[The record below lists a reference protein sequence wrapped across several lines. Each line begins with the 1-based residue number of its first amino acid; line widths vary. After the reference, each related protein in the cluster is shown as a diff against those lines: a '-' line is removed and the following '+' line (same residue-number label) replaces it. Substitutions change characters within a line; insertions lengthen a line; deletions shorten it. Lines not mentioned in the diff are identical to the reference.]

1 MWTSWAANRRRVLM
15 VLLASSGLLLACKA
29 VALSSVTLLDNEKTL
44 DIPIDTIGSVLPRHH
59 FELYDPYQGRE
70 VDMQG
75 VVFRDFLSLHFDE
88 IPPALR
94 FTAWDDYQVTL
105 SGWDDPGWY
114 LVTHEEG
121 LPISV
126 RERGPLRLVER
137 DYGDRDTENLR
148 EFNDW
153 IWMIRSIEAVW

>member
-1 MWTSWAANRRRVLM
+1 MWTSRAENRQQVLR
-15 VLLASSGLLLACKA
+15 VLLAISSLVVACN
-29 VALSSVTLLDNEKTL
+29 VAAQSSVTLLDNDKVL
-44 DIPIDTIGSVLPRHH
+44 DIPIDTIGSVLPLQR
-59 FELYDPYQGRE
+59 FELYDPYQGHQ
-70 VDMQG
+70 VNMQG
-75 VVFRDFLSLHFDE
+75 VMFRDFLALHFDE
-88 IPPALR
+88 VPPALR

-105 SGWDDPGWY
+105 SGWDDPNWY

-121 LPISV
+121 APISL